1 MPKTAHCCAGSSP
14 PVELVDGAD
23 HHIRLARWARLA
35 YAGAMSKHDFD
46 LLVIGA
52 GSGGVRASRIAAGH
66 GARVAVAEEYRVGG
80 TCVIRGCVPKKLLV
94 YGAHFAEDL
103 DDARRFGWQ
112 IEGKRFD
119 WATLRD
125 NVAAEVDRLN
135 GLFQD
140 TLDNNKVTT
149 LLGHARLIDANTV
162 DVAKDGISQRYTAA
176 KILIAS
182 GARPYTPDVPG
193 AEHGITSNEVFHLPA
208 LPRRMVIAGAG
219 YIATEFAGVF
229 HEFGTDV
236 TLINRSDTILRGWEP
251 ALADR
256 LLQISLAKGLNFKL
270 NCRLERV
277 EKTDT
282 GLVLHFADGKTLE
295 TDVLMWALGRVAN
308 VEGLGLDTVGVA
320 LNEKGAIA
328 VDADNQ
334 TNVPGIF
341 AVGDVTD
348 RVQLTPV
355 AIREG
360 HSFADTQ
367 FGNKPWRVDYNAIP
381 SAVFSN
387 PPLGSVGMT
396 EAQARNAYGLVK
408 VFTSDFR
415 PMKNVLAGRNERAL
429 YKLVVDSA
437 TDRVVGAHMIGPDAP
452 EILQAVA
459 IAVKAQLTKAQFDE
473 TMALHP
479 TMSEE
484 LVLMR

>member
-1 MPKTAHCCAGSSP
+1 MSS
-14 PVELVDGAD
+14 
-23 HHIRLARWARLA
+23 
-35 YAGAMSKHDFD
+35 HDFD

-94 YGAHFAEDL
+94 YGSHFAEDL
-103 DDARRFGWQ
+103 EDARRFGWQ

-119 WATLRD
+119 WAVLRD

-135 GLFQD
+135 GLYQN
-140 TLDNNKVTT
+140 TLDNNQVTT
-149 LLGHARLIDANTV
+149 LLGHARIIDAHTV
-162 DVAKDGISQRYTAA
+162 EVEGQRHTAGT
-176 KILIAS
+176 ILIAS
-182 GARPYTPDVPG
+182 GARPFTPDIPG
-193 AEHGITSNEVFHLPA
+193 AEHGITSNDVFHLPT

-229 HEFGTDV
+229 HELGVDV
-236 TLINRSDTILRGWEP
+236 TLINRSETILRGWEP
-251 ALADR
+251 ALSDR
-256 LLQISLAKGLNFKL
+256 LLQISMAKGLNFKL

-277 EKTDT
+277 EKTEA
-282 GLVLHFADGKTLE
+282 GLVLHFADGKTME
-295 TDVLMWALGRVAN
+295 TDVVLWALGRVPN
-308 VEGLGLDTVGVA
+308 VEGLGLEDVGVA

-328 VDADNQ
+328 VDADNR
-334 TNVPGIF
+334 TNVPTVF

-360 HSFADTQ
+360 HSFADRQ
-367 FGNKPWRVDYNAIP
+367 FGEKNWHVDYNAIP

-396 EAQARNAYGLVK
+396 EAQARNAYGQVK
-408 VFTSDFR
+408 IYTSDFR

-429 YKLVVDSA
+429 YKLVVDAAS
-437 TDRVVGAHMIGPDAP
+437 DRVVGAHMIGPDAP

-459 IAVKAQLTKAQFDE
+459 IAVKAGLTKAQFDD